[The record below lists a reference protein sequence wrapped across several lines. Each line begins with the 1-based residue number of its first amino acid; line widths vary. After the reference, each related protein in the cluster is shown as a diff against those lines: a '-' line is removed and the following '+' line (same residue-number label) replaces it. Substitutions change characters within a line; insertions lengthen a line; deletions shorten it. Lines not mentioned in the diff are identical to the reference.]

1 MQSQEGHRRSQ
12 EDTRGTQEESS
23 RIQQS
28 GEGGRV
34 RERCFAAGFEG
45 RAKGHRPNTGFSRSY
60 EARGWSLFWK
70 ETALPI
76 PFWPHET
83 HFRLLTSGTIRE

>member
-34 RERCFAAGFEG
+34 RERDVLLLALKAEERVTGQTQAFPEAMKQGD
-45 RAKGHRPNTGFSRSY
+45 GFSSGRKQPCRY
-60 EARGWSLFWK
+60 LFG
-70 ETALPI
+70 LM
-76 PFWPHET
+76 
-83 HFRLLTSGTIRE
+83 RLTSDF